1 MPYCILGIFALKY
14 SEKVVIITEDYKSLY
29 FSLFAAVADATE
41 ALEQGN
47 SELAKTI
54 LIEAQRT
61 AEEGYISMIEGK
73 GHE

>member
-1 MPYCILGIFALKY
+1 M
-14 SEKVVIITEDYKSLY
+14 IITEDYKSLY

-54 LIEAQRT
+54 LIEAQRM